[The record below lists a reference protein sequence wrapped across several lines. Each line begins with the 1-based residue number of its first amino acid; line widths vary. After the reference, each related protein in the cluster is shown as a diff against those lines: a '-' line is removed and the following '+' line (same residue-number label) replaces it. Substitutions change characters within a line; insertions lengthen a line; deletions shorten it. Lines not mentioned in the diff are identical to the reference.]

1 MSSVLLVL
9 AVSGCVST
17 VDGTATRAADEPAG
31 QLSLLEERD
40 LEPILLDVE
49 ELNEILDSD
58 EVEITHDLYETT
70 DDSDDVSD
78 PYCLGAVFTAEE
90 PIYSDTGYS
99 AVLTRLGSEPD
110 EYGFTIELTGVIMGS
125 QADAEAFVDDS
136 ADTWSDCS
144 ADVVSLTDG
153 ADWFDWQ
160 LEDVKRDGGIVSQPS
175 ALADGGAWE
184 CQHSIAA
191 VSNAVVEASVCG
203 VRVRDEAKTMVT
215 EMIARAGER

>member
-17 VDGTATRAADEPAG
+17 VEGTATRAEGEPAG
-31 QLSLLEERD
+31 QLSMLQESD
-40 LEPILLDVE
+40 LEPILLDVAD
-49 ELNEILDSD
+49 LNEILDSD

-70 DDSDDVSD
+70 DDSDDISD

-90 PIYSDTGYS
+90 PIYSGTGYS

-125 QADAEAFVDDS
+125 QADAEAFVDES
-136 ADTWSDCS
+136 ADVWSDCT
-144 ADVVSLTDG
+144 AEAVSLTDG
-153 ADWFDWQ
+153 EDWFDWQ
-160 LEDVKRDGGIVSQPS
+160 LEDVERDGGIVSQPS
-175 ALADGGAWE
+175 ALAEGGAWE

-191 VSNAVVEASVCG
+191 ASNAVLEASVCG
-203 VRVRDEAKTMVT
+203 VRVRDEAKTMVA
-215 EMIARAGER
+215 EMVARAGEQ